1 MDFRQLRYFVAVA
14 DTGTFSG
21 AAERIRIAQPALSRA
36 VARLEDEIGKPLF
49 VRHASGV
56 TLTDIGSALHRR
68 AEGLLRDLRRLQD
81 DIAAD
86 EGEPLGLTVVGMQPS
101 LWALVTAPVLTD
113 YLQRYKRASVRLMS
127 GISASLHDAV
137 DDGRADIAVVSALAI
152 ASSLQYVP
160 LVTERIVAVAPAARR
175 LRMSRPVSIAELA
188 RAPLVIS
195 QRPNIVRAKL
205 DEAIARSGAAVD
217 IRCEHDNADI
227 MAALVAA
234 GIGLTA
240 APYSVAR
247 QAQANH
253 AISMAPLEDL
263 TMSWRIC
270 FSKSRAGSNAIR
282 ILTTMLRQ
290 QAAQAIRSGAWKTAT
305 LDAE

>member
-49 VRHASGV
+49 VRHANGV
-56 TLTDIGSALHRR
+56 TLTDIGGALHRR
-68 AEGLLRDLRRLQD
+68 AERLLRELRLLQD

-86 EGEPLGLTVVGMQPS
+86 EGEPLGLTVFGMQPS
-101 LWALVTAPVLTD
+101 LWSLVTAPVLTD
-113 YLQRYKRASVRLMS
+113 YLQRYDRATVRLMS

-137 DDGRADIAVVSALAI
+137 DDGRADIAVVSALAT

-175 LRMSRPVSIAELA
+175 LRMSKPVSIAELA
-188 RAPLVIS
+188 RSPLVIS
-195 QRPNIVRAKL
+195 QRPNVVRARL
-205 DEAIARSGAAVD
+205 DEAIARSGATAD
-217 IRCEHDNADI
+217 IRCEHDNADV

-247 QAQANH
+247 QAQASH
-253 AISMAPLEDL
+253 AISMAPL
-263 TMSWRIC
+263 
-270 FSKSRAGSNAIR
+270 
-282 ILTTMLRQ
+282 
-290 QAAQAIRSGAWKTAT
+290 
-305 LDAE
+305 